1 MYRIESLLSAR
12 LFLVPQIVGD
22 RIFFISNLSGHM
34 SLYAMDY
41 GGAEQEFRRVPEP
54 LLPPQIALQN
64 PTLMHESLSFKVLPK
79 LGKVLVMIDDNG
91 NEAYQPMLVPMS
103 GGAEQEVPTPEP
115 VFADTFKD
123 HQVNLIHAEADT
135 NTVWFWASSLK
146 EPMNRGYRAN
156 LETGE
161 IVKLD
166 ESMYG
171 GFPIGSNADYTK
183 TIVGDGY
190 GAGDIVIFLK
200 DGDDSERKL
209 IYGVPMSDR
218 EPGQQVPPNSI
229 GECHFV
235 NDDKALLFFNSIF
248 SDTYG
253 VAYMELDNPQPK
265 PVTITGQVHTGAG
278 VLELF
283 QHQEGDRYL
292 VTYNIDGCTWLYEAT
307 FHLDTLTL
315 DLDRALVGQ
324 GELSNGVLKG
334 FDYDKTTGRYV
345 LSFTTATTPPQIYT
359 LEGENRDCI
368 KQHTRERV
376 LGIPDGILSAGEDYA
391 FTSFDGL
398 RVSARLYL
406 PHESLGF
413 EGPRPVV
420 YYVHG
425 GPTAQEHPD
434 FSWFS
439 MPLIQQ
445 LTLNGF
451 AVFVPNVRGSTG
463 YGFDYMKRVVK
474 DWGGQDRLDHVHA
487 MTEVLPKDKR
497 LDTSRAGVVGRSYG
511 GYMTLTL
518 AGRHPELWS
527 AACDMFGPYDLMT
540 FAQRV
545 PETWKPLIALQV
557 GDPETEPEFMAER
570 SPKTY
575 LPQMTCSLLVI
586 QGKNDPRVV
595 EEESRMLV
603 EELRGMG
610 KDVDYL
616 MFEDEGHDVLKFENR
631 VKCYNAI
638 VDLFKEH
645 LKP

>member
-12 LFLVPQIVGD
+12 LFLVPQIVGN

-41 GGAEQEFRRVPEP
+41 GGSVPEP

-64 PTLMHESLSFKVLPK
+64 PTLMHESMSYKVFPK

-91 NEAYQPMLVPMS
+91 NEAYQPMLVPMH
-103 GGAEQEVPTPEP
+103 GGYPEP
-115 VFADTFKD
+115 VFADTFAQ

-135 NTVWFWASSLK
+135 NTVWFWASSRV
-146 EPMNRGYRAN
+146 EPINRGYRAN

-183 TIVGDGY
+183 VITGDGY
-190 GAGDIVIFLK
+190 GAGDIVIFMK
-200 DGDDSERKL
+200 ENGSDERKP
-209 IYGVPMSDR
+209 IYGVPLSER
-218 EPGQQVPPNSI
+218 TPGQQIPPNSI

-235 NDDKALLFFNSIF
+235 DNDRALLFFNSIF

-253 VAYMELDNPQPK
+253 VALLPLDTREPK

-283 QHQEGDRYL
+283 QHQHGDHYL

-315 DLDRALVGQ
+315 HLDRVLVGQ
-324 GELSNGVLKG
+324 GQLANGVLKG
-334 FDYDKTTGRYV
+334 FNYNKTTDRYV

-359 LEGENRDCI
+359 LEGPNRDQI

-376 LGIPDGILSAGEDYA
+376 LGLPDGILSEGEDA
-391 FTSFDGL
+391 SFTSFDGL

-406 PHESLGF
+406 PHASLGF
-413 EGPRPVV
+413 QGKRPVV
-420 YYVHG
+420 VYVHG
-425 GPTAQEHPD
+425 GPQGQEHPD

-445 LTLNGF
+445 LTLHGF

-463 YGFDYMKRVVK
+463 YGFDYTNRVVK

-487 MTEVLPKDKR
+487 MTEVLPKDAR
-497 LDTSRAGVVGRSYG
+497 LDTSRAAVVGRSYG

-527 AACDMFGPYDLMT
+527 AACDMFGPYDLTT

-545 PETWKPLIALQV
+545 PATWKPLIALLI
-557 GDPETEPEFMAER
+557 GNPETEPEFMAER

-575 LPQMTCSLLVI
+575 IHQMTCPLLVI

-595 EEESRMLV
+595 EPESAMLV

-610 KDVDYL
+610 KEVDYL

-631 VKCYNAI
+631 EIGRAHV
-638 VDLFKEH
+638 
-645 LKP
+645 

>member
-12 LFLVPQIVGD
+12 LFLVPQIVGN

-41 GGAEQEFRRVPEP
+41 GGSVPEP

-64 PTLMHESLSFKVLPK
+64 PTLMHESMSYKVFPK

-91 NEAYQPMLVPMS
+91 NEAYQPMLVPMH
-103 GGAEQEVPTPEP
+103 GGYPEP
-115 VFADTFKD
+115 VFADTFAQ

-135 NTVWFWASSLK
+135 NTVWFWASSRV
-146 EPMNRGYRAN
+146 EPINRGYRAN

-183 TIVGDGY
+183 VITGDGY
-190 GAGDIVIFLK
+190 GAGDIVIFMK
-200 DGDDSERKL
+200 ENGSDERKP
-209 IYGVPMSDR
+209 IYGVPLSER
-218 EPGQQVPPNSI
+218 TPGQQIPPNSI

-235 NDDKALLFFNSIF
+235 DNDRALLFFNSIF

-253 VAYMELDNPQPK
+253 VALLPLDTREPK

-283 QHQEGDRYL
+283 QHQHGDHYL

-315 DLDRALVGQ
+315 HLDRVLVGQ
-324 GELSNGVLKG
+324 GQLANGVLKG
-334 FDYDKTTGRYV
+334 FNYNKTTDRYV

-359 LEGENRDCI
+359 LEGPNRDQI

-376 LGIPDGILSAGEDYA
+376 LGLPDGILSEGEDA
-391 FTSFDGL
+391 SFTSFDGL

-406 PHESLGF
+406 PHASLGF
-413 EGPRPVV
+413 QGKRPVV
-420 YYVHG
+420 VYVHG
-425 GPTAQEHPD
+425 GPQGQEHPD

-445 LTLNGF
+445 LTLHGF

-463 YGFDYMKRVVK
+463 YGFDYTNRVVK

-487 MTEVLPKDKR
+487 MTEVLPKDAR
-497 LDTSRAGVVGRSYG
+497 LDTSRAAVVGRSYG

-527 AACDMFGPYDLMT
+527 AACDMFGPYDLTT

-545 PETWKPLIALQV
+545 PATWKPLIALLI
-557 GDPETEPEFMAER
+557 GNPETEPEFMAER

-575 LPQMTCSLLVI
+575 IHQMTCPLLVI

-595 EEESRMLV
+595 EPESAMLV

-610 KDVDYL
+610 KEVDYL

-631 VKCYNAI
+631 VRCYNAI
-638 VDLFKEH
+638 VELFEKY

>member
-12 LFLVPQIVGD
+12 LFLVPQIVGN

-41 GGAEQEFRRVPEP
+41 GGSVPEP

-64 PTLMHESLSFKVLPK
+64 PTLMHESLSYKVFPK

-91 NEAYQPMLVPMS
+91 NEAYQPMLVPIN
-103 GGAEQEVPTPEP
+103 GGYPEP
-115 VFADTFKD
+115 VFADTFAQ

-135 NTVWFWASSLK
+135 NTVWFWASSRV
-146 EPMNRGYRAN
+146 EPINRGYRAN

-183 TIVGDGY
+183 VITGDGY
-190 GAGDIVIFLK
+190 GAGDIVIFMK
-200 DGDDSERKL
+200 ENGSDERKP
-209 IYGVPMSDR
+209 IYGVPLSER
-218 EPGQQVPPNSI
+218 TPGQQIPPNSI

-235 NDDKALLFFNSIF
+235 DNDRALLFFNSIF

-253 VAYMELDNPQPK
+253 VALLPLDTREPQ

-283 QHQEGDRYL
+283 QHQHGDRYL

-307 FHLDTLTL
+307 FHLASLTL
-315 DLDRALVGQ
+315 HLDRVLVGQ
-324 GELSNGVLKG
+324 GHLSNGVLKG
-334 FDYDKTTGRYV
+334 FDYDKSTDRYV

-359 LEGENRDCI
+359 LEGPNRDQI

-376 LGIPDGILSAGEDYA
+376 LGLPDGILSEGEDA
-391 FTSFDGL
+391 SFTSFDGL

-406 PHESLGF
+406 PHASLGF
-413 EGPRPVV
+413 QGKRPVV
-420 YYVHG
+420 VYVHG
-425 GPTAQEHPD
+425 GPQGQEHPD

-445 LTLNGF
+445 LTLHGF

-463 YGFDYMKRVVK
+463 YGFDYTNRVVK

-487 MTEVLPKDKR
+487 MTEILPKDAR
-497 LDTSRAGVVGRSYG
+497 LDTSRAAVVGRSYG

-527 AACDMFGPYDLMT
+527 AACDMFGPYDLTT

-545 PETWKPLIALQV
+545 PATWKPLIALLI
-557 GDPETEPEFMAER
+557 GNPETEPEFMAER

-575 LPQMTCSLLVI
+575 IHQMTCPLLVI

-595 EEESRMLV
+595 EPESAMLV

-610 KDVDYL
+610 KEVEYL

-631 VKCYNAI
+631 VRCYNAI
-638 VDLFKEH
+638 VELFEKY

>member
-12 LFLVPQIVGD
+12 LFLSPQLSGD
-22 RIFFISNLSGHM
+22 RIYFISNMSGHM

-41 GGAEQEFRRVPEP
+41 GGSVPEP

-64 PTLMHESLSFKVLPK
+64 PTLMNGASFQVFPK
-79 LGKVLVMIDDNG
+79 LGKILVMIDDNG
-91 NEAYQPMLVPMS
+91 NEAYKPMFIPIN
-103 GGAEQEVPTPEP
+103 GGYPEP
-115 VFADTFKD
+115 VFADTFLD
-123 HQVNLIHAEADT
+123 HQVNLIHVETDT

-156 LETGE
+156 LATVVGGNGGE

-200 DGDDSERKL
+200 DGDDAEKEL
-209 IYGVPMSDR
+209 IYGVPLPDR

-235 NDDKALLFFNSIF
+235 NDDQGLLFFNSIF

-253 VAYMELDNPQPK
+253 VAYMDLDNPQPK
-265 PVTITGQVHTGAG
+265 PVAITGQVHEGTG
-278 VLELF
+278 VLEEF
-283 QHQEGDRYL
+283 RHVEGNRFL
-292 VTYNIDGCTWLYEAT
+292 ISYNIDGCTWFYEAT
-307 FHLDTLTL
+307 FDFDTLTL
-315 DLDRALVGQ
+315 TLGHVLVGKGQ
-324 GELSNGVLKG
+324 LSGGVLKG
-334 FDYDKTTGRYV
+334 FSYDKDGDRYV
-345 LSFTTATTPPQIYT
+345 FSFTTATTPPQIYT
-359 LEGENRDCI
+359 LEGENRDCLT
-368 KQHTRERV
+368 QHTRERV
-376 LGIPDGILSAGEDYA
+376 LGIPDGMLSAGEDGS

-398 RVSARLYL
+398 RISARLYL
-406 PHESLGF
+406 PDESLGY
-413 EGPRPVV
+413 EGKRPLV

-425 GPTAQEHPD
+425 GPTSQEHPD

-487 MTEVLPKDKR
+487 MTEVLPKDER
-497 LDTSRAGVVGRSYG
+497 VDTSRAGVVGRSYG

-518 AGRHPELWS
+518 AGRHHELWS

-545 PETWKPLIALQV
+545 PETWKPMIALQL
-557 GDPETEPEFMAER
+557 GDPETEPEFLKER

-575 LPQMTCSLLVI
+575 LHQMTCPLLVI

-595 EEESRMLV
+595 EEESRLLV

-616 MFEDEGHDVLKFENR
+616 MFEDEGHDVLKFNNR

-638 VDLFKEH
+638 VDLFREH